1 MPRTP
6 LEIVFDAPAD
16 DWASQTLPIGTGRL
30 GATFYGERGLDRV
43 QLNEESL
50 WAGANDYDNALAG
63 VAEDVHDL
71 GWHGAG
77 CFLSGG
83 ELQVRLEWPDLSSSA
98 QTDYDRRLDLRT
110 GLHTVTESSPGN
122 TRMLREA
129 YAPHDADVLVLR
141 YNTDHPGGF
150 AAHIGLTCTQEGAS
164 WSIDPESPRLW
175 VTGVFPNELRHAR
188 CVQIASTNGEVT
200 VTGAADSAHAGHP
213 AQRPE
218 SGEGA
223 ASIAAHPATAPFHPT
238 LQVTGAH
245 ELVLLVDLGTDY
257 APSAHTGWRGADPVA
272 AITARLDAAGARGE
286 QALRAAHMQQF
297 SALMDRVHVAWTP
310 SAPEVLALPT
320 PQRLERYRAGQE
332 DPSLEQLLFA
342 YGRYLLL
349 SSSRADTLP
358 ANLQGVW
365 NDSDEPAWGSDYHS
379 NINVQMN
386 YWAAETCDMPE
397 AHESLVRFLEAARY
411 SCARATRHAFGDV
424 PGWTY
429 RTSQSPFGGSAWE
442 WNTVASAWYM
452 QHVAEQAAFSPAG
465 ADVAR
470 ALELVREVCAFWEAR
485 LVEGPGMTEHGPEL
499 LSPDGWSP
507 EHGPRE
513 HGVAYDQQ
521 ILRDLFARAVE
532 LSQLAEARALGG
544 VAPAPSTSVSDTS
557 AAASARDAAPGG
569 GVDSSACEERRRW
582 QRIHDRLGGDRI
594 GSWGQLQEWREDLD
608 DPTDLHRHTS
618 HLFAVY
624 PGREITPQRT
634 PQLAAAARRSLAAR
648 CGQLDAAVVQAD
660 GVSGDSRRS
669 WTWPWRAALFARLG
683 EAESAHEMV
692 RGLLRHS
699 MLDNLWATHPPMQLD
714 GSFGVTAAIAEM
726 LVSSH
731 DGRITLLPALPSAWA
746 GEGRAEGLRARGGWR
761 VSVSWADGRV
771 TDWSVV
777 GDRALPGASVDVLVD
792 GAAHTVTA

>member
-30 GATFYGERGLDRV
+30 GATFYGERGCDRV

-63 VAEDVHDL
+63 VAEDVQDL

-83 ELQVRLEWPDLSSSA
+83 ELQVRLEWPDVSSSV
-98 QTDYDRRLDLRT
+98 QTAYDRRLDLRT
-110 GLHTVTESSPGN
+110 GLHTITELAPGN

-141 YNTDHPGGF
+141 YSTDHPGGF
-150 AAHIGLTCTQEGAS
+150 AAQIGLTCTQEGAS
-164 WSIDPESPRLW
+164 WSMDPESPRLW

-188 CVQIASTNGEVT
+188 CVQIASTDGEVT
-200 VTGAADSAHAGHP
+200 VTGAAPS
-213 AQRPE
+213 
-218 SGEGA
+218 
-223 ASIAAHPATAPFHPT
+223 HPT

-257 APSAHTGWRGADPVA
+257 APSAHSGWRGADPVA
-272 AITARLDAAGARGE
+272 AITARLDAAAARGE
-286 QALRAAHMQQF
+286 QALRATHMQQF
-297 SALMDRVHVAWTP
+297 TALMNRVHVAWTP

-320 PQRLERYRAGQE
+320 PQRLARYRAGQA

-379 NINVQMN
+379 NINLQMN
-386 YWAAETCDMPE
+386 YWAAESCDMPE
-397 AHESLVRFLEAARY
+397 AHESLVRFLDAARH

-424 PGWTY
+424 PGWTC

-442 WNTVASAWYM
+442 WNTVASAWYI
-452 QHVAEQAAFSPAG
+452 QHVAEQAAFSPAV
-465 ADVAR
+465 ADVDR

-532 LSQLAEARALGG
+532 LSQLAEARALAGD
-544 VAPAPSTSVSDTS
+544 APSPSASISGES
-557 AAASARDAAPGG
+557 AAASARDAVSGRA
-569 GVDSSACEERRRW
+569 VDSSACEERRRW

-608 DPTDLHRHTS
+608 DPADLHRHTS

-648 CGQLDAAVVQAD
+648 CGQPDAPIVRAD

-699 MLDNLWATHPPMQLD
+699 MLENLWATHPPMQLD
-714 GSFGVTAAIAEM
+714 GSFGITAAIAEM

-746 GEGRAEGLRARGGWR
+746 SEGCAEGLRARGGWR
-761 VSVSWADGRV
+761 VNFSWADGRV

-777 GDRALPGASVDVLVD
+777 GDRALPGAHVEVLVD
-792 GAAHTVTA
+792 GTTHTVSR